1 LVRRYN
7 QLGRL
12 LPSVDDFE
20 ASDPEARA
28 EADVV
33 IEEMHKTKAAMDQLL
48 IDERKRREGGR
59 RTLALTKVLKTG
71 LVMNR
76 AWTAIGI
83 ATLVRILA
91 TAPVA
96 ACALDQTMRLW
107 GKLHGDVNP

>member
-1 LVRRYN
+1 MSPESARNRDEFYDLVRRYN

-48 IDERKRREGGR
+48 IDERKRRE
-59 RTLALTKVLKTG
+59 
-71 LVMNR
+71 
-76 AWTAIGI
+76 
-83 ATLVRILA
+83 
-91 TAPVA
+91 A
-96 ACALDQTMRLW
+96 AGEPWR
-107 GKLHGDVNP
+107 